1 MNERDKA
8 ALKDSGIQWVGLIP
22 KEWDVIRLKNS
33 VEGCFNGIWGD
44 DPDEGFFDTPCIR
57 VADFDRTNNSV
68 SLKKLT
74 MRKIELA
81 SSNPRFLKRGDLLIE
96 KSGGGEQSPVGNVV
110 IFNHRFKAV
119 CSNFVGRLP
128 VRSQHSSHYWNFVHQ
143 SIYAIRLN
151 TCSIKQNTGIQ
162 NLDTTQYLD
171 ERVPAPPLSE
181 QRRIAAYLNRETAKI
196 DKLIS
201 KQQKLIKLLKEK
213 RQAVIS
219 QAVTKGLDPNVKM
232 KDSGVK
238 WLGIVPEHWTLGKLR
253 NVAKIVRGASPRP
266 AGDPKLFSAE
276 LHENGLPWVT
286 VAEITKDEDIY
297 LSSTS
302 SFLTADGVRQSQIF
316 KAGTFLFTNSG
327 ATLGVPKIL
336 DIDCCAN
343 DGVLAF
349 LNITEKLN
357 PLYLYFYL
365 GTLTSTLR
373 EELKQGGGQPNLNTD
388 LVKQIPFV
396 YPSYEVQSQI
406 LAFLKEHLEK
416 LRNIKVSC
424 ERNMQLL
431 KEHKQALI
439 TAAVTGKIDVRGLV
453 TDEEVAALDADPVL
467 ETTEEDFESEV
478 AEADYITE
486 EE

>member
-1 MNERDKA
+1 MIVNPTYIK
-8 ALKDSGIQWVGLIP
+8 
-22 KEWDVIRLKNS
+22 RLKY
-33 VEGCFNGIWGD
+33 
-44 DPDEGFFDTPCIR
+44 
-57 VADFDRTNNSV
+57 
-68 SLKKLT
+68 
-74 MRKIELA
+74 LA
-81 SSNPRFLKRGDLLIE
+81 SCNDDVLPESTSSDQQIDYVEISDVFLSDGIKKSTAYKFGDAPSRARRIIKKDDVLI
-96 KSGGGEQSPVGNVV
+96 STVRTYLRAIASV
-110 IFNHRFKAV
+110 KAKDHGKIASTGFAV
-119 CSNFVGRLP
+119 LRP
-128 VRSQHSSHYWNFVHQ
+128 HSIHPKYFSF
-143 SIYAIRLN
+143 A
-151 TCSIKQNTGIQ
+151 C
-162 NLDTTQYLD
+162 
-171 ERVPAPPLSE
+171 LSE
-181 QRRIAAYLNRETAKI
+181 HFIGEIISKSVGVSYPAINASEIMNVALYVPRLETQRQIAAYLNRETAKI
-196 DKLIS
+196 DKLIA
-201 KQQKLIKLLKEK
+201 KQQKLIKLLQEK

-232 KDSGVK
+232 KDSGVE
-238 WLGIVPEHWTLGKLR
+238 WLGIVPENWTLGKLR

-406 LAFLKEHLEK
+406 LAFLKEHLDK
-416 LRNIKVSC
+416 LRDIKVSC
-424 ERNMQLL
+424 EKNMQLL
-431 KEHKQALI
+431 KEYKQALI